1 MWNRVV
7 FMKIL
12 IIDAQFFVRSGLIQL
27 LTSYADD
34 LAIYEAQSFEIA
46 QEYLRHQSDYNIIFF
61 DMDIPDAEVR
71 PTLQILKKMA
81 PAAHIVLFS
90 WARPLSEIRQALSN
104 GIRSYLP
111 KDSNAEE
118 AKQAI
123 RVLLQNDRYLPDES
137 RLDENSSRQGSAEH
151 FLSPRQLEIM
161 QLLAQGLSN
170 KEIATILGIT
180 EGTIR
185 VHLSAI
191 FKAIKVSNRTEATLW
206 YLLRQK
212 RLVT

>member
-1 MWNRVV
+1 
-7 FMKIL
+7 MKIL
-12 IIDAQFFVRSGLIQL
+12 IIDSQFFTRAGLIHL
-27 LTSYADD
+27 CTSYTSELSIFEAPTFE
-34 LAIYEAQSFEIA
+34 LAN
-46 QEYLRHQSDYNIIFF
+46 EYLQHSSQYNLIFL
-61 DMDIPDAEVR
+61 DMDLPDAELR
-71 PTLQILKKMA
+71 PTLAQIKHYA
-81 PAAHIVLFS
+81 PTAHVVLFC
-90 WARPLSEIRQALSN
+90 WPRPMTEVRQAMSA
-104 GIRSYLP
+104 GVRSYLP
-111 KDSNAEE
+111 KDSSAEE
-118 AKQAI
+118 AKHAV
-123 RVLLQNDRYLPDES
+123 RTLLRNDRYVPDETKLTDMPIRNS
-137 RLDENSSRQGSAEH
+137 QAEN

-212 RLVT
+212 RLVS

>member
-1 MWNRVV
+1 
-7 FMKIL
+7 MKIL
-12 IIDAQFFVRSGLIQL
+12 IIDPQFFVRAGLIQL
-27 LTSYADD
+27 ITSYSADV
-34 LAIYEAQSFEIA
+34 AIYEAPTFEIA
-46 QEYLRHQSDYNIIFF
+46 NEYLRHQNDYNLIFL
-61 DMDIPDAEVR
+61 DMDLPDAEIR
-71 PTLQILKKMA
+71 PVLNTLKRMT
-81 PAAHIVLFS
+81 PSAHIVLFCWPRS
-90 WARPLSEIRQALSN
+90 MSEIRQALSA
-104 GIRSYLP
+104 GVRSYLP
-111 KDSNAEE
+111 KDATSEE
-118 AKQAI
+118 AKLAI
-123 RVLLQNDRYLPDES
+123 RTLLQNDRYLPDET
-137 RLDENSSRQGSAEH
+137 RLSEPNSNQGSAEN

-212 RLVT
+212 RLVS

>member
-1 MWNRVV
+1 
-7 FMKIL
+7 MKIL
-12 IIDAQFFVRSGLIQL
+12 IIDSQFFTRAGLIHL
-27 LTSYADD
+27 CTSYTTDVSIFEAATFE
-34 LAIYEAQSFEIA
+34 LAID
-46 QEYLRHQSDYNIIFF
+46 YLKHSDQYNLIFI
-61 DMDIPDAEVR
+61 DMDLPDAEIR
-71 PTLQILKKMA
+71 PSLAIIKKYA
-81 PAAHIVLFS
+81 PIAHIVLYCWS
-90 WARPLSEIRQALSN
+90 RPMSEIRQALAS

-111 KDSNAEE
+111 KNASAED
-118 AKQAI
+118 AKMAI
-123 RVLLQNDRYLPDES
+123 RALLENDRYLPDES
-137 RLDENSSRQGSAEH
+137 KMNELPHNTQAES

-212 RLVT
+212 RLVS

>member
-1 MWNRVV
+1 
-7 FMKIL
+7 MKIL
-12 IIDAQFFVRSGLIQL
+12 IIDHQFFIRAGLIHL
-27 LTSYADD
+27 ITSYASDV
-34 LAIYEAQSFEIA
+34 AIYEAPSLDVA
-46 QEYLRHQSDYNIIFF
+46 KEYLRHENNYNLIFV
-61 DMDIPDAEVR
+61 DMDLPDAEIR
-71 PTLQILKKMA
+71 PTLATLKKMA
-81 PAAHIVLFS
+81 PAAHVVLFS
-90 WARPLSEIRQALSN
+90 WPRPLSEVRQALAA
-104 GIRSYLP
+104 GVRSYLP
-111 KDSNAEE
+111 KDASAEE
-118 AKQAI
+118 AKLAI
-123 RVLLQNDRYLPDES
+123 RGLLQNDRYLPDQS
-137 RLDENSSRQGSAEH
+137 RLSDKNSNQGSADN

-212 RLVT
+212 RLVG